1 MTKPNVSTAST
12 LIQAV
17 RKDAVEVDN
26 TILESS
32 LFRELIEREKTAA
45 VNEIA
50 LLNTKISQL
59 MFRVEDLQKIVFGA
73 DRALEAID
81 GNMRADVEMAS

>member
-1 MTKPNVSTAST
+1 MTKPTVSTAST
-12 LIQAV
+12 LTQAV

-32 LFRELIEREKTAA
+32 LFRELIEREKLAA

-50 LLNTKISQL
+50 LLNTKIDQL
-59 MFRVEDLQKIVFGA
+59 LYRVSDLGKIVSGA

-81 GNMRADVEMAS
+81 GNGPVTGESLA

>member
-1 MTKPNVSTAST
+1 MTKANVSTAST

-50 LLNTKISQL
+50 LLNTKIDQL
-59 MFRVEDLQKIVFGA
+59 LFRVSDLNKIVSGA
-73 DRALEAID
+73 VRALEAID
-81 GNMRADVEMAS
+81 GNGPVEI